1 MTQYFSF
8 LESTRAF
15 IANVVDQIR
24 SAVETFQDLLGISP
38 KTAIPVKQESPN
50 RNAPRIQR
58 CTRTPSI

>member
-1 MTQYFSF
+1 MTQSYSTA
-8 LESTRAF
+8 ESARAF
-15 IANVVDQIR
+15 IANVADQIR

-58 CTRTPSI
+58 